1 MRKILLTAMIFL
13 VLGSAGFAA
22 GRMRFWNSTIATIT
36 ELYLAAPGTNAWG
49 KNQCEND
56 KDKSVDADERLN
68 LTDVTAGTYDVKLAD
83 KMGRKCVLRNIEV
96 KGDQPYAFSITED
109 DLKKCEK

>member
-1 MRKILLTAMIFL
+1 MRKILLTVMVFL

-56 KDKSVDADERLN
+56 KDKSVDADERLT
-68 LTDVTAGTYDVKLAD
+68 LTDVAPGTYDVKFAD
-83 KMGRKCVLRNIEV
+83 KMGRKCVLRNVEV
-96 KGDQPYAFSITED
+96 KGDQPYAFSIEEGNF
-109 DLKKCEK
+109 KKCEK